1 VPPEKLIPDD
11 TQCGLIVVETASG
24 NFLAAMQQAEFCP
37 IVSNRRRSAAF
48 YAMLP
53 IDRAAPRDRE
63 RAQTLLREA
72 LEIYAQIGMLRHV
85 ERTQTLIERAASS
98 SERSLARRPVA
109 PDLLV

>member
-11 TQCGLIVVETASG
+11 TQCGLIVVETAEG
-24 NFLAAMQQAEFCP
+24 NFLVALQQAEFLP
-37 IVSNRRRSAAF
+37 NRLEQTEIRRF
-48 YAMLP
+48 HAMLP

-72 LEIYAQIGMLRHV
+72 LESYAQIGMLRHA

-98 SERSLARRPVA
+98 SE
-109 PDLLV
+109 